1 MKYYKTIIIC
11 LLFILIQNT
20 TGLAVE
26 KALRITDREII
37 EKLTELKS
45 GQETINVR
53 LEQVDKRFEELR
65 SDVNVRFEQVDKRF
79 EEFRLDMN
87 TRFEQVDKRF
97 EQVDKRFEELRS
109 DMNARF
115 EQLFN
120 LMLWGFGI
128 LFTGIFGL
136 IGFVIWDRKK
146 STEQV
151 KEEVKN
157 LNLDEN
163 PQLTEQIKQLIKNEI
178 NKLLVSKTS
187 LKDFSEPV
195 HSGV

>member
-11 LLFILIQNT
+11 LSFILIQNT

-79 EEFRLDMN
+79 EEFRSDMN

-136 IGFVIWDRKK
+136 IGFVIWDRR
-146 STEQV
+146 
-151 KEEVKN
+151 N
-157 LNLDEN
+157 LLNRS
-163 PQLTEQIKQLIKNEI
+163 KR
-178 NKLLVSKTS
+178 KLKI
-187 LKDFSEPV
+187 
-195 HSGV
+195 